1 MKKVKKLSL
10 TDLVLYGLVFMVPIA
25 PVSLY
30 GVVYNL
36 SHGMVALV
44 YIIGAIAMFFTAYS
58 YSTLSQHISSSG
70 SAYAYAGV
78 CINPAVG
85 FLTGWILLLDYLL
98 FPTLVAVLGGVA
110 VHAILPQIPVWVWP
124 LIYVAIG
131 TGVNYLG
138 IQQTAKFDKLLV
150 FIQLG
155 ILAIFVLL
163 IVRLMMQDSSQI
175 TLSFRPFF
183 DSQWFTPGL
192 IATAIS
198 VAALNFL
205 GFDAISTLS
214 EESEGG
220 GRAVSKAT
228 LLALVLATVLFII
241 VVAFAAF
248 ATGNVDRFAD
258 GNATNEAF
266 FTIAG
271 NVGGI
276 WLKFAA
282 FATGNVDRF
291 ADGNATNEA
300 FFTIAGNV
308 GGIWLKVAFSIIV
321 AFVCAVGNI
330 ITAQTAVS
338 RVLFS
343 MGRDRMLP
351 AFLAHVHTTRKTPD
365 YAILFT
371 GGVTLLLSYLFSG
384 KIESISTLVNFGAL
398 FAFFVVNLC
407 VFILFNFRMKAQRR
421 IFAHVISPIMGMIVI
436 GYVCLNMNIHALILG
451 ISWAAIGIAI
461 LCYRKAHNQ
470 NIAIDLEGK
479 KLLD

>member
-163 IVRLMMQDSSQI
+163 IVRLMLLDSSQI

-228 LLALVLATVLFII
+228 LLALVLATVLF
-241 VVAFAAF
+241 
-248 ATGNVDRFAD
+248 
-258 GNATNEAF
+258 
-266 FTIAG
+266 
-271 NVGGI
+271 
-276 WLKFAA
+276 
-282 FATGNVDRF
+282 
-291 ADGNATNEA
+291 
-300 FFTIAGNV
+300 AGNV

>member
-1 MKKVKKLSL
+1 M
-10 TDLVLYGLVFMVPIA
+10 
-25 PVSLY
+25 
-30 GVVYNL
+30 
-36 SHGMVALV
+36 
-44 YIIGAIAMFFTAYS
+44 
-58 YSTLSQHISSSG
+58 
-70 SAYAYAGV
+70 
-78 CINPAVG
+78 
-85 FLTGWILLLDYLL
+85 
-98 FPTLVAVLGGVA
+98 
-110 VHAILPQIPVWVWP
+110 
-124 LIYVAIG
+124 
-131 TGVNYLG
+131 
-138 IQQTAKFDKLLV
+138 
-150 FIQLG
+150 
-155 ILAIFVLL
+155 
-163 IVRLMMQDSSQI
+163 
-175 TLSFRPFF
+175 
-183 DSQWFTPGL
+183 
-192 IATAIS
+192 
-198 VAALNFL
+198 AALNFL

-241 VVAFAAF
+241 VVA
-248 ATGNVDRFAD
+248 
-258 GNATNEAF
+258 
-266 FTIAG
+266 
-271 NVGGI
+271 
-276 WLKFAA
+276 FAA

>member
-58 YSTLSQHISSSG
+58 YSTLSQHIFSSG

-163 IVRLMMQDSSQI
+163 IVRLMLLDSSQI

-248 ATGNVDRFAD
+248 ATGNVDRFA
-258 GNATNEAF
+258 E
-266 FTIAG
+266 
-271 NVGGI
+271 
-276 WLKFAA
+276 
-282 FATGNVDRF
+282 
-291 ADGNATNEA
+291 GNATNEA

>member
-1 MKKVKKLSL
+1 MHKIKKLSL

-25 PVSLY
+25 PVSLF

-44 YIIGAIAMFFTAYS
+44 YIIGAIAMFFTANS
-58 YSTLSQHISSSG
+58 YSTLSKQISSSG

-110 VHAILPQIPVWVWP
+110 VHAILPQIPLWVWP
-124 LIYVAIG
+124 LVYVAIG

-155 ILAIFVLL
+155 VLAVFVILIF
-163 IVRLMMQDSSQI
+163 RLMLIGDSQI
-175 TLSFRPFF
+175 SVSFKPFF

-220 GRAVSKAT
+220 GNTVSKAT
-228 LLALVLATVLFII
+228 LLALILATVLFII
-241 VVAFAAF
+241 VVTFAAF
-248 ATGNVDRFAD
+248 ATGNITSFAE

-266 FTIAG
+266 FTIAD
-271 NVGGI
+271 NVGGM
-276 WLKFAA
+276 WLK
-282 FATGNVDRF
+282 
-291 ADGNATNEA
+291 
-300 FFTIAGNV
+300 I
-308 GGIWLKVAFSIIV
+308 AFSIIV
-321 AFVCAVGNI
+321 AFICAVGNI

-343 MGRDRMLP
+343 MARDKMLP
-351 AFLAHVHTTRKTPD
+351 SFLAHIHSARKTPD
-365 YAILFT
+365 YAI
-371 GGVTLLLSYLFSG
+371 
-384 KIESISTLVNFGAL
+384 
-398 FAFFVVNLC
+398 
-407 VFILFNFRMKAQRR
+407 
-421 IFAHVISPIMGMIVI
+421 
-436 GYVCLNMNIHALILG
+436 
-451 ISWAAIGIAI
+451 
-461 LCYRKAHNQ
+461 
-470 NIAIDLEGK
+470 
-479 KLLD
+479 

>member
-163 IVRLMMQDSSQI
+163 IVRLMLLDSSQI

-241 VVAFAAF
+241 VVRLRRSPPVMSTASRKAMRRMKHFSPLP
-248 ATGNVDRFAD
+248 AT
-258 GNATNEAF
+258 
-266 FTIAG
+266 
-271 NVGGI
+271 
-276 WLKFAA
+276 L
-282 FATGNVDRF
+282 
-291 ADGNATNEA
+291 
-300 FFTIAGNV
+300 
-308 GGIWLKVAFSIIV
+308 
-321 AFVCAVGNI
+321 
-330 ITAQTAVS
+330 AVS
-338 RVLFS
+338 GSKWHFPSLWRLCAPSATLLPRKRRCPECYFQWGATECCPPSSLTSIPRVKRRIMPFC
-343 MGRDRMLP
+343 LP
-351 AFLAHVHTTRKTPD
+351 AASPCCSATCFPAR
-365 YAILFT
+365 
-371 GGVTLLLSYLFSG
+371 LSL
-384 KIESISTLVNFGAL
+384 
-398 FAFFVVNLC
+398 
-407 VFILFNFRMKAQRR
+407 
-421 IFAHVISPIMGMIVI
+421 SPR
-436 GYVCLNMNIHALILG
+436 
-451 ISWAAIGIAI
+451 W
-461 LCYRKAHNQ
+461 
-470 NIAIDLEGK
+470 
-479 KLLD
+479 

>member
-78 CINPAVG
+78 CINPAAG

-110 VHAILPQIPVWVWP
+110 VHAILPQIPVWP

-131 TGVNYLG
+131 TGINYLG

-150 FIQLG
+150 VIQLS

-163 IVRLMMQDSSQI
+163 IVRLMMLDSSQI

-248 ATGNVDRFAD
+248 ATGNVDRFA
-258 GNATNEAF
+258 E
-266 FTIAG
+266 
-271 NVGGI
+271 
-276 WLKFAA
+276 
-282 FATGNVDRF
+282 
-291 ADGNATNEA
+291 GNATNEA

-321 AFVCAVGNI
+321 ALVCAVGNI
-330 ITAQTAVS
+330 ILRKRRCPECYFQWGATECCPPSSLTS
-338 RVLFS
+338 IPRVKRRIMPFC
-343 MGRDRMLP
+343 LP
-351 AFLAHVHTTRKTPD
+351 AASPCCSATCFPARLN
-365 YAILFT
+365 
-371 GGVTLLLSYLFSG
+371 LSP
-384 KIESISTLVNFGAL
+384 
-398 FAFFVVNLC
+398 
-407 VFILFNFRMKAQRR
+407 R
-421 IFAHVISPIMGMIVI
+421 
-436 GYVCLNMNIHALILG
+436 
-451 ISWAAIGIAI
+451 W
-461 LCYRKAHNQ
+461 
-470 NIAIDLEGK
+470 
-479 KLLD
+479 

>member
-1 MKKVKKLSL
+1 MSKIKKLSL

-44 YIIGAIAMFFTAYS
+44 YIIGAIAMFFTAHS
-58 YSTLSQHISSSG
+58 YSTLSKHISSSG
-70 SAYAYAGV
+70 SAYTYAGV

-110 VHAILPQIPVWVWP
+110 VHAILPQIPIWVWP

-131 TGVNYLG
+131 TGINYLG

-155 ILAIFVLL
+155 ILAIFVVLILRLL
-163 IVRLMMQDSSQI
+163 MLDSSHV
-175 TLSFRPFF
+175 SFSFKPFF

-220 GRAVSKAT
+220 GKAVSKAT
-228 LLALVLATVLFII
+228 LLALILATVLFII
-241 VVAFAAF
+241 VVTFAAF
-248 ATGNVDRFAD
+248 ATGKIDSFAE
-258 GNATNEAF
+258 GTETNEAF

-271 NVGGI
+271 
-276 WLKFAA
+276 
-282 FATGNVDRF
+282 D
-291 ADGNATNEA
+291 
-300 FFTIAGNV
+300 V

-343 MGRDRMLP
+343 MGRDKMLP
-351 AFLAHVHTTRKTPD
+351 TFLAHVHSKRKTPD

-371 GGVTLLLSYLFSG
+371 GAVTLFLSYLFSG

-398 FAFFVVNLC
+398 FAFFMVNLS
-407 VFILFNFRMKAQRR
+407 VFVLYNVKMKQHRR
-421 IFAHVISPIMGMIVI
+421 FVPHVISPVLGMVVI
-436 GYVCLNMNIHALILG
+436 GYVCLNMNIHALTLG
-451 ISWAAIGIAI
+451 VIWSVIGLAV
-461 LCYRKAHNQ
+461 LWYRKAHKQ
-470 NIAIDLEGK
+470 DIHIDLEGR

>member
-163 IVRLMMQDSSQI
+163 IVRLMLLDSSQI

-248 ATGNVDRFAD
+248 AT
-258 GNATNEAF
+258 
-266 FTIAG
+266 
-271 NVGGI
+271 
-276 WLKFAA
+276 
-282 FATGNVDRF
+282 
-291 ADGNATNEA
+291 
-300 FFTIAGNV
+300 V

>member
-1 MKKVKKLSL
+1 M
-10 TDLVLYGLVFMVPIA
+10 
-25 PVSLY
+25 
-30 GVVYNL
+30 
-36 SHGMVALV
+36 
-44 YIIGAIAMFFTAYS
+44 
-58 YSTLSQHISSSG
+58 
-70 SAYAYAGV
+70 
-78 CINPAVG
+78 
-85 FLTGWILLLDYLL
+85 
-98 FPTLVAVLGGVA
+98 
-110 VHAILPQIPVWVWP
+110 
-124 LIYVAIG
+124 
-131 TGVNYLG
+131 
-138 IQQTAKFDKLLV
+138 
-150 FIQLG
+150 
-155 ILAIFVLL
+155 
-163 IVRLMMQDSSQI
+163 
-175 TLSFRPFF
+175 
-183 DSQWFTPGL
+183 
-192 IATAIS
+192 
-198 VAALNFL
+198 
-205 GFDAISTLS
+205 
-214 EESEGG
+214 
-220 GRAVSKAT
+220 
-228 LLALVLATVLFII
+228 ATVLFII

-248 ATGNVDRFAD
+248 ATGNVDRFA
-258 GNATNEAF
+258 E
-266 FTIAG
+266 
-271 NVGGI
+271 
-276 WLKFAA
+276 
-282 FATGNVDRF
+282 
-291 ADGNATNEA
+291 GNATNEA

-470 NIAIDLEGK
+470 NIAIDPKAKSCSIDIMRNNTRCCATPPCSGGVIASDIVNSVITNRCGSAQMSFETGFSFSFL
-479 KLLD
+479 

>member
-78 CINPAVG
+78 CINPAAG

-131 TGVNYLG
+131 TGINYLG

-150 FIQLG
+150 VIQLS

-163 IVRLMMQDSSQI
+163 IVRLMMLDSSQI
-175 TLSFRPFF
+175 
-183 DSQWFTPGL
+183 
-192 IATAIS
+192 
-198 VAALNFL
+198 
-205 GFDAISTLS
+205 
-214 EESEGG
+214 
-220 GRAVSKAT
+220 T

-248 ATGNVDRFAD
+248 ATGNVDRFA
-258 GNATNEAF
+258 E
-266 FTIAG
+266 
-271 NVGGI
+271 
-276 WLKFAA
+276 
-282 FATGNVDRF
+282 
-291 ADGNATNEA
+291 GNATNEA

-351 AFLAHVHTTRKTPD
+351 AFLAHIHTTRKTPD

>member
-1 MKKVKKLSL
+1 
-10 TDLVLYGLVFMVPIA
+10 
-25 PVSLY
+25 
-30 GVVYNL
+30 
-36 SHGMVALV
+36 
-44 YIIGAIAMFFTAYS
+44 MFFTAYS

-163 IVRLMMQDSSQI
+163 IVRLLMLDSSQI

-248 ATGNVDRFAD
+248 ATGNVDRFAE
-258 GNATNEAF
+258 GNAT
-266 FTIAG
+266 
-271 NVGGI
+271 
-276 WLKFAA
+276 
-282 FATGNVDRF
+282 
-291 ADGNATNEA
+291 
-300 FFTIAGNV
+300 
-308 GGIWLKVAFSIIV
+308 
-321 AFVCAVGNI
+321 
-330 ITAQTAVS
+330 
-338 RVLFS
+338 
-343 MGRDRMLP
+343 
-351 AFLAHVHTTRKTPD
+351 
-365 YAILFT
+365 
-371 GGVTLLLSYLFSG
+371 
-384 KIESISTLVNFGAL
+384 
-398 FAFFVVNLC
+398 
-407 VFILFNFRMKAQRR
+407 
-421 IFAHVISPIMGMIVI
+421 
-436 GYVCLNMNIHALILG
+436 
-451 ISWAAIGIAI
+451 
-461 LCYRKAHNQ
+461 
-470 NIAIDLEGK
+470 
-479 KLLD
+479 

>member
-138 IQQTAKFDKLLV
+138 IQQMAKFDKLLV

-163 IVRLMMQDSSQI
+163 IVRLLMLDSSQI

-241 VVAFAAF
+241 V
-248 ATGNVDRFAD
+248 
-258 GNATNEAF
+258 
-266 FTIAG
+266 
-271 NVGGI
+271 
-276 WLKFAA
+276 
-282 FATGNVDRF
+282 
-291 ADGNATNEA
+291 
-300 FFTIAGNV
+300 
-308 GGIWLKVAFSIIV
+308 VAFSIIV

>member
-78 CINPAVG
+78 CINPAAG

-131 TGVNYLG
+131 TGINYLG

-150 FIQLG
+150 VIQLS

-163 IVRLMMQDSSQI
+163 IVRLMMLDSSQI

-248 ATGNVDRFAD
+248 ATGNVDRFA
-258 GNATNEAF
+258 E
-266 FTIAG
+266 
-271 NVGGI
+271 
-276 WLKFAA
+276 
-282 FATGNVDRF
+282 
-291 ADGNATNEA
+291 GNATNEA

-330 ITAQTAVS
+330 ILRKRRCPEYYFQWGATECCPPSSLTS
-338 RVLFS
+338 IPRVKRRIMPFC
-343 MGRDRMLP
+343 LP
-351 AFLAHVHTTRKTPD
+351 AASPCCSATCFPARLN
-365 YAILFT
+365 
-371 GGVTLLLSYLFSG
+371 LSP
-384 KIESISTLVNFGAL
+384 
-398 FAFFVVNLC
+398 
-407 VFILFNFRMKAQRR
+407 R
-421 IFAHVISPIMGMIVI
+421 
-436 GYVCLNMNIHALILG
+436 
-451 ISWAAIGIAI
+451 W
-461 LCYRKAHNQ
+461 
-470 NIAIDLEGK
+470 
-479 KLLD
+479 

>member
-1 MKKVKKLSL
+1 MSKIKKLSL
-10 TDLVLYGLVFMVPIA
+10 SDLVLYGLVFMVPIA

-58 YSTLSQHISSSG
+58 YSTLSKEISSSG

-78 CINPAVG
+78 CINPVVG
-85 FLTGWILLLDYLL
+85 FITGWVLLLDYLL

-110 VHAILPQIPVWVWP
+110 VHAIVPEIPVLVWP

-150 FIQLG
+150 VIQLA
-155 ILAIFVLL
+155 ILAVFVFLVLRL
-163 IVRLMMQDSSQI
+163 ILNNSDMI
-175 TLSFRPFF
+175 TVSFTPFF
-183 DSQWFTPGL
+183 NSAYFTPGL

-220 GRAVSKAT
+220 GKAVSKAT
-228 LLALVLATVLFII
+228 ILALILATVLFII
-241 VVAFAAF
+241 VVTFAAF
-248 ATGNVDRFAD
+248 ATVNTGMFAEGND
-258 GNATNEAF
+258 TNEAF
-266 FTIAG
+266 FNIAG

-276 WLKFAA
+276 GLK
-282 FATGNVDRF
+282 
-291 ADGNATNEA
+291 
-300 FFTIAGNV
+300 I
-308 GGIWLKVAFSIIV
+308 AFSIIV
-321 AFVCAVGNI
+321 AFICAVGNI

-343 MGRDRMLP
+343 MSRDRMLP
-351 AFLAHVHTTRKTPD
+351 SFLSHIHVARKTPD

-371 GGVTLLLSYLFSG
+371 GAVTLLLSYIFSG
-384 KIESISTLVNFGAL
+384 NIESISTLVNFGAL

-407 VFILFNFRMKAQRR
+407 VFILFNFKRKEHRR
-421 IFAHVISPIMGMIVI
+421 LFPHVISPILGMIVI
-436 GYVCLNMNIHALILG
+436 GYVCLNMNIHALTLG
-451 ISWAAIGIAI
+451 AIWTAVGIAI
-461 LCYRKAHNQ
+461 LLYRKSQKQDISINLDGQ
-470 NIAIDLEGK
+470 
-479 KLLD
+479 KLIE

>member
-228 LLALVLATVLFII
+228 LLALVLATVL
-241 VVAFAAF
+241 
-248 ATGNVDRFAD
+248 
-258 GNATNEAF
+258 
-266 FTIAG
+266 
-271 NVGGI
+271 
-276 WLKFAA
+276 
-282 FATGNVDRF
+282 
-291 ADGNATNEA
+291 
-300 FFTIAGNV
+300 
-308 GGIWLKVAFSIIV
+308 
-321 AFVCAVGNI
+321 
-330 ITAQTAVS
+330 
-338 RVLFS
+338 
-343 MGRDRMLP
+343 
-351 AFLAHVHTTRKTPD
+351 
-365 YAILFT
+365 
-371 GGVTLLLSYLFSG
+371 
-384 KIESISTLVNFGAL
+384 
-398 FAFFVVNLC
+398 
-407 VFILFNFRMKAQRR
+407 
-421 IFAHVISPIMGMIVI
+421 
-436 GYVCLNMNIHALILG
+436 
-451 ISWAAIGIAI
+451 
-461 LCYRKAHNQ
+461 
-470 NIAIDLEGK
+470 
-479 KLLD
+479 

>member
-163 IVRLMMQDSSQI
+163 IVRLLMLDSSQI

-241 VVAFAAF
+241 V
-248 ATGNVDRFAD
+248 
-258 GNATNEAF
+258 
-266 FTIAG
+266 
-271 NVGGI
+271 
-276 WLKFAA
+276 
-282 FATGNVDRF
+282 
-291 ADGNATNEA
+291 
-300 FFTIAGNV
+300 
-308 GGIWLKVAFSIIV
+308 V

>member
-163 IVRLMMQDSSQI
+163 IVRLMLLDSSQI

-248 ATGNVDRFAD
+248 ATGNVDRFA
-258 GNATNEAF
+258 E
-266 FTIAG
+266 
-271 NVGGI
+271 
-276 WLKFAA
+276 
-282 FATGNVDRF
+282 
-291 ADGNATNEA
+291 GNATNEA

-321 AFVCAVGNI
+321 AFVCAV
-330 ITAQTAVS
+330 
-338 RVLFS
+338 
-343 MGRDRMLP
+343 
-351 AFLAHVHTTRKTPD
+351 
-365 YAILFT
+365 
-371 GGVTLLLSYLFSG
+371 GVTLLLSYLFSG

>member
-131 TGVNYLG
+131 TGINYLG

-241 VVAFAAF
+241 VVAF
-248 ATGNVDRFAD
+248 
-258 GNATNEAF
+258 
-266 FTIAG
+266 
-271 NVGGI
+271 
-276 WLKFAA
+276 
-282 FATGNVDRF
+282 
-291 ADGNATNEA
+291 
-300 FFTIAGNV
+300 
-308 GGIWLKVAFSIIV
+308 
-321 AFVCAVGNI
+321 VCAVGNI

-343 MGRDRMLP
+343 MGRDRMLS